1 MQMMERLLF
10 EEFRGQ
16 QELDSGENNRLD
28 GVDNLKNEKK
38 EAPEFERAR
47 RDGRKPAVQCN
58 ARSEQ
63 ADRRSVKPVTLR
75 SVGRGGEWVLLL
87 GQEDE
92 AEAFEG
98 RTCDKKESVIRS
110 VRSVLESGT
119 GRL

>member
-16 QELDSGENNRLD
+16 QELDSGEKNRLD

-47 RDGRKPAVQCN
+47 RDGGKTAVQCN

-75 SVGRGGEWVLLL
+75 SVGGGV
-87 GQEDE
+87 G
-92 AEAFEG
+92 ASAGPG
-98 RTCDKKESVIRS
+98 R
-110 VRSVLESGT
+110 
-119 GRL
+119 